1 MFDLIGLALAVLK
14 FVNLLMDRI
23 DREEAKQDGRNE
35 VLLSISLQIA
45 GKVSTKKAI
54 QEKIDAMS
62 DDEVDK
68 ALHDLVAADS
78 SPTKSVQSGA
88 DR

>member
-1 MFDLIGLALAVLK
+1 MFDLIALALAVLK

-35 VLLSISLQIA
+35 VLLATALKIA
-45 GKVSTKKAI
+45 GKVATKKAI

-62 DDEVDK
+62 DDEVDQ
-68 ALHDLVAADS
+68 ALRDLVATDRAA
-78 SPTKSVQSGA
+78 TKRVHTGS
-88 DR
+88 D

>member
-23 DREEAKQDGRNE
+23 DREDAKQDGRNE
-35 VLLSISLQIA
+35 VLLATALKIA
-45 GKVSTKKAI
+45 GKVATKKAI

-62 DDEVDK
+62 DDEVDQ
-68 ALHDLVAADS
+68 ALRDLVATDRPA
-78 SPTKSVQSGA
+78 TKCVHTRS
-88 DR
+88 D